1 MHIKRDYRLT
11 KISIYRRAPQI
22 HLPAKSC
29 EYFATDTHTRTPVF
43 SFLFFKNIGSLNEN
57 PFRSNAVRQWL
68 FEHCEPI
75 SAEVVNRFLDN
86 GRRLIFQISSIHVD
100 TIYLS
105 FCSLSSHERKL
116 QLTSILL
123 FKE

>member
-11 KISIYRRAPQI
+11 KISIYRRVPQI
-22 HLPAKSC
+22 HFPAKSC
-29 EYFATDTHTRTPVF
+29 EYFAADTHTPVF
-43 SFLFFKNIGSLNEN
+43 SFLFFKNIESLNEN

-86 GRRLIFQISSIHVD
+86 GRRLIFQISSIRVD
-100 TIYLS
+100 AIYLS
-105 FCSLSSHERKL
+105 FCSLSLHEGKL